1 MPERAS
7 QALTDA
13 HTSSSSSSS
22 SSAASAASHEPTVR
36 VRAEAKDVIDKLR
49 AQCVQRLVRADREL
63 SGFYARIEGD
73 ITSASGDG
81 AS

>member
-7 QALTDA
+7 QAFTDA
-13 HTSSSSSSS
+13 HTSSSS

-36 VRAEAKDVIDKLR
+36 VSAEAKDVVDKLR
-49 AQCVQRLVRADREL
+49 AQCAQRLVRADREL
-63 SGFYARIEGD
+63 SGFYARIDGG
-73 ITSASGDG
+73 ITGASGDG

>member
-7 QALTDA
+7 QAFTDA
-13 HTSSSSSSS
+13 HTSSSSSS
-22 SSAASAASHEPTVR
+22 AASHEPTVR
-36 VRAEAKDVIDKLR
+36 VSAEAKDVVDKLR
-49 AQCVQRLVRADREL
+49 AQCAQRLVRADREL

-81 AS
+81 SS

>member
-1 MPERAS
+1 
-7 QALTDA
+7 
-13 HTSSSSSSS
+13 
-22 SSAASAASHEPTVR
+22 VR
-36 VRAEAKDVIDKLR
+36 VSAEAKDVIDKLR